1 MSLTR
6 STGGQITLNE
16 AKTLTESFQT
26 NHPYENKCY
35 FMGAEH
41 IQAILNQPGCIGI
54 RVYKGFDKETD
65 KKTIIL
71 VGVDGDCK
79 DMTSG
84 VIADRAIACPS
95 DCDSSSQFVF

>member
-54 RVYKGFDKETD
+54 RVYKGFDKGTD
-65 KKTIIL
+65 KKTIVL

-84 VIADRAIACPS
+84 VIADKAKPCPEFCQESS
-95 DCDSSSQFVF
+95 DLIF

>member
-26 NHPYENKCY
+26 NHPYEYKCY

-41 IQAILNQPGCIGI
+41 IQAILDQPGCIGI
-54 RVYKGFDKETD
+54 RIYKGLDKETD
-65 KKTIIL
+65 KRTL
-71 VGVDGDCK
+71 VFVGVNSDSK

-84 VIADRAIACPS
+84 VIADRSYPCPEACPQ
-95 DCDSSSQFVF
+95 DSELIF